1 MGTVILTRPPRR
13 PAPPMPTGEIAIEPP
28 PVIPQPTGQRWQQW
42 LSVLPLLAGTVA
54 TALMFNGRDGG
65 GPYTYVVGGLFG
77 LSTLGMLITNWGGSN
92 GPRKA
97 ELIQAR
103 RDYLRYLAGLR
114 RLVREA
120 VVEQRT
126 ALAHHHPEPQALWS
140 EALGPRV
147 WERRPTD
154 PDFGVVRVGLGPQT
168 LGSELIAPAFDPTA
182 NLEPVTAGAVR
193 RFLDA
198 YAVIPD
204 LPVALNLRGFSR
216 IVLTEAAPGQA
227 RGLARAMLA
236 QLATFHAPDDV
247 IVAACVAS
255 DQRPAWDWLKWLP
268 HALHPA
274 KTDALGARRL
284 VTGDLAELD
293 ELLADVVASRKR
305 AVPGAGATASPHV
318 VVVIDGGDVAGSVHL
333 GQGLDAV
340 TIIDVGGPPPAPL
353 DGGTIVLAADATG
366 GLSTVTADDRARVG
380 TVDTLSHVEAE
391 SLARR
396 LAPLRLAGAAK
407 EHAPLARDF
416 DLAELLDIPD
426 PATVDVATLW
436 RPRPRREFLRVPIGT
451 GTDGAPVVIDLK
463 ESAEDGMGP
472 HGMLVGITG
481 SGKSELLRTL
491 VLGLAATHSSDELN
505 FVLVDFKGGATFS
518 ALDQLP
524 HTSALITNLEKQ
536 LPLVDRF
543 GEVLEGE
550 LARRSE
556 LLNRAGSL
564 SSLRDYRSLRATSRP
579 DLTPLAT
586 LVIICDEF
594 TELIGRKPAFAE
606 LFDRIARQGRSLG
619 MHLLLATQKFDEGR
633 TRGLEGQLNLRIS
646 LRTQHAMD
654 SRAVLKAPDA
664 ADLPAT
670 PGHGYLTFGGGPLV
684 RFKAAY
690 VSGRYRRRVGAYAGG
705 SGALG
710 VVDYHTHHVT
720 GAAPAPAAPVEV
732 EGSESLLDLLV
743 GTMRG
748 RGPAAHKVWLP
759 PLTRAPGLD
768 DLLGQLVTVDTPG
781 RGMRGLSVA
790 NPSLRGALQVPI
802 ALVDKPF
809 EQRHDVLWLDLA
821 GAAGHVGIVGAP
833 QSGKSTAAATLV
845 TALALTHTPQ
855 EVQVYCLDFGGGR
868 LGTLRGLP
876 HVGGV
881 AGRLDV
887 AAVRRTVG
895 EVSTLLADR
904 ERRFAARG
912 IDSIATFRR
921 LRRPADL
928 DSTVAVAED
937 GFGDVILL
945 VDGWPTLRREFEDL
959 EPAILDLATRGLSY
973 GIHLVATA
981 TRWVDFRS
989 SMTDLFGAKVELRL
1003 GDAAES
1009 VNGRAKA
1016 EAVPKA
1022 TPGRGLSA
1030 DGAHMMTAL
1039 PQLTSMGPDELV
1051 KAIDTAW
1058 HAGRAQAVRLLPPLV
1073 DYSSLLVPGEDGV
1086 GRPVGAEFA
1095 LPLGLAENDLRPVLL
1110 DFAAEPHLVVYG
1122 DSECGKSNTL
1132 RVIAESLM
1140 RRFPPTR
1147 AKIMLVDYRR
1157 SLLGVVPKEYEVGY
1171 GAAAEHTGALMAAL
1185 SEKLH
1190 ARRPGPDVTAEQLR
1204 NRSWWTGAECFVL
1217 IDDYDLVATGPNNP
1231 IQPLI
1236 EHLAHGRDVGLHVI
1250 AARRAGGAGSASFD
1264 PLLRT
1269 LRELASP
1276 GIVMSGDR
1284 NEGPLVGAI
1293 RPSQQPPGRGWLV
1306 TRKEGP
1312 RLIQLAH
1319 LPLD

>member
-1 MGTVILTRPPRR
+1 
-13 PAPPMPTGEIAIEPP
+13 MPTGELAIEPP

-54 TALMFNGRDGG
+54 TALMFSGQQGASK
-65 GPYTYVVGGLFG
+65 YTYVVGGLFG
-77 LSTLGMLITNWGGSN
+77 LSTLGMLVTNWGGQS

-114 RLVREA
+114 RTVRA
-120 VVEQRT
+120 AIVEQRT
-126 ALAHHHPEPQALWS
+126 ALLHHHPDPQALWAD
-140 EALGPRV
+140 ALGPRV

-154 PDFGVVRVGLGPQT
+154 PDFGVVRVGLGPQA
-168 LGSELIAPAFDPTA
+168 LGTELVAPAFDPTA

-198 YAVIPD
+198 YAVVPD
-204 LPVALNLRGFSR
+204 LPVALSLRGFTR
-216 IVLTEAAPGQA
+216 VVLDSPAHA
-227 RGLARAMLA
+227 RPLARAIVG
-236 QLATFHAPDDV
+236 QLATFHAPDDM
-247 IVAACVAS
+247 IIAACVTA

-268 HALHPA
+268 HALHPT
-274 KTDALGARRL
+274 KSDALGPRRL
-284 VTGDLAELD
+284 LAESLTELD
-293 ELLADVVASRKR
+293 ELLADVVATRKR
-305 AVPGAGATASPHV
+305 ATPGTPASAAPHV
-318 VVVIDGGDVAGSVHL
+318 VLLVDGGDLAGSTHL
-333 GQGLDAV
+333 GAGLDAV
-340 TIIDVGGPPPAPL
+340 TVVDIGGPPPAPL
-353 DGGTIVLAADATG
+353 DAGTIVLHADAAG
-366 GLSTVTADDRARVG
+366 VLSTVTTDDRARVG
-380 TVDTLSHVEAE
+380 TVDALSHVDAEA
-391 SLARR
+391 LARR

-416 DLAELLDIPD
+416 DLAELLNIAD
-426 PATVDVATLW
+426 ATTVDVAALW
-436 RPRPRREFLRVPIGT
+436 RPRSRRDFLRVPIGT

-491 VLGLAATHSSDELN
+491 VLGLAATHSSEELN

-556 LLNRAGSL
+556 LLNRAGHL
-564 SSLRDYRSLRATSRP
+564 SSLREYRAARRD
-579 DLTPLAT
+579 DLPALAT

-664 ADLPAT
+664 ADLPAA
-670 PGHGYLTFGGGPLV
+670 PGHGYLTFGGGPLT

-690 VSGRYRRRVGAYAGG
+690 VSGRYRRRGTATAGAGG
-705 SGALG
+705 GAAG
-710 VVDYHTHHVT
+710 VLDYHTHHVAGT
-720 GAAPAPAAPVEV
+720 PAEPAPTEV
-732 EGSESLLDLLV
+732 EARESLLELLV
-743 GTMRG
+743 AAMRG

-759 PLTRAPGLD
+759 PLDRAPGLD
-768 DLLGQLVTVDTPG
+768 DLLGPIVTIDNPG
-781 RGMRGLSVA
+781 RGQRGLTVA
-790 NPSLRGALQVPI
+790 NPSLHGALQVPV

-809 EQRHDVLWLDLA
+809 EQRHDVCWLDLA
-821 GAAGHVGIVGAP
+821 GAAGHVGVVGAP
-833 QSGKSTAAATLV
+833 QSGKSTVAATLV
-845 TALALTHTPQ
+845 TGLALTHTPR

-881 AGRLDV
+881 AGRLDG

-895 EVSTLLADR
+895 EVATLLADR

-928 DSTVAVAED
+928 DSTIAVAED
-937 GFGDVILL
+937 DFGDVILL
-945 VDGWPTLRREFEDL
+945 VDGWQTLRHEFEDL
-959 EPAILDLATRGLSY
+959 EPIVIDLATRGLSY

-981 TRWVDFRS
+981 NRWLDFRS
-989 SMTDLFGAKVELRL
+989 STTDLFGAKLELRL
-1003 GDAAES
+1003 GDAADS
-1009 VNGRAKA
+1009 VAGRARA

-1022 TPGRGLSA
+1022 TPGRGLTA
-1030 DGAHMMTAL
+1030 EGAHLMTAL

-1051 KAIDTAW
+1051 KAIDAAW
-1058 HAGRAQAVRLLPPLV
+1058 PGGRAQAVRLLPPLV
-1073 DYSSLLVPGEDGV
+1073 DYTSFVVPDADGV
-1086 GRPVGAEFA
+1086 GRPVGTEFA
-1095 LPLGLAENDLRPVLL
+1095 LPIGIAENDLRPVLL
-1110 DFAAEPHLVVYG
+1110 DFAAEGHLVVYG
-1122 DSECGKSNTL
+1122 DSECGKSNLL
-1132 RVIAESLM
+1132 RVIAASLM
-1140 RRFPPTR
+1140 HRFTPER

-1171 GAAAEHTGALMAAL
+1171 GTAAEHTTALMEAL
-1185 SEKLH
+1185 SRKLH
-1190 ARRPGPDVTAEQLR
+1190 ERRPGPDVTAEQLR
-1204 NRSWWTGAECFVL
+1204 TRSWWTGAECFVL
-1217 IDDYDLVATGPNNP
+1217 IDDYDLVATGPSNP
-1231 IQPLI
+1231 IQPLV

-1250 AARRAGGAGSASFD
+1250 AARRAGGAGMASFD
-1264 PLLRT
+1264 PLLKT

-1276 GIVMSGDR
+1276 GLVMSGDR
-1284 NEGPLVGAI
+1284 NEGPLVAAV
-1293 RPSQQPPGRGWLV
+1293 RPSPQPPGRGWLV
-1306 TRKEGP
+1306 TRKQGA
-1312 RLIQLAH
+1312 RLIQTAH
-1319 LPLD
+1319 LPVD